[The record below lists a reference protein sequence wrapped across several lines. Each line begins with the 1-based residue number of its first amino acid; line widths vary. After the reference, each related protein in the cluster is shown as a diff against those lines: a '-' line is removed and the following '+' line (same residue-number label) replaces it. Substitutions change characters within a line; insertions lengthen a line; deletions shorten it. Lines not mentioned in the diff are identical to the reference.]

1 MDFSTVMRTRTLDD
15 IKQFLDERYP
25 DVGMDCPLF
34 PIMVVLFSAAIYG
47 TANVGWICQFTGYR
61 RAYVNAIATNM
72 VHNGL
77 WQGDRYKASECLQ
90 DMGLDPLE
98 GYDDEFWLQVEIASG
113 RVSNPGVSCQGK
125 PDTIMIVP
133 YSSEIN

>member
-34 PIMVVLFSAAIYG
+34 PIMVVLFSAVVYG
-47 TANVGWICQFTGYR
+47 AANVGWICQFTGYR

-90 DMGLDPLE
+90 DMGLDPLRVMTMSFGSRLKSHPE
-98 GYDDEFWLQVEIASG
+98 GCLTPACPVKEKLI
-113 RVSNPGVSCQGK
+113 P
-125 PDTIMIVP
+125 
-133 YSSEIN
+133 